1 MGLSSASVRGP
12 AGEAVRLRGC
22 EVCECWIWG
31 RYRRIASTTHRDC
44 FLATCTPL
52 HPFRSSVRL
61 SVCHAATPHGSP
73 NPSADS
79 EVGQCSVC
87 ARLRAARTHR
97 GARRTRRPS
106 GSASRESARHR
117 SPWGSY
123 LVRGAMRCCQLPL
136 LFPAISG
143 VVTIQCRLGKRTG
156 PRPSPAHLAPEYVDR
171 GRWRGEEGDAQLDSQ
186 LGG

>member
-1 MGLSSASVRGP
+1 MRCAN
-12 AGEAVRLRGC
+12 AGYGGGIGVSLR
-22 EVCECWIWG
+22 
-31 RYRRIASTTHRDC
+31 RRIATASWRPVRLFTA
-44 FLATCTPL
+44 FA
-52 HPFRSSVRL
+52 RL
-61 SVCHAATPHGSP
+61 SVCHAPLRMARPLFRQPGR
-73 NPSADS
+73 SA
-79 EVGQCSVC
+79 GI
-87 ARLRAARTHR
+87 LPRAPPPLRTHR